1 VLTIALS
8 LIGGVLAGFGLNAVW
23 QGHPV
28 WSVLAGLVVA
38 ILVMVVINL
47 LMRKKLEAVFL
58 KIQDHIVNSQNAI
71 RRKISTLGSHAGPT
85 FQAKLEQEQ
94 AQAIREAIDM
104 IDGVKPF
111 EKWNFMVGRQADTL
125 RAQFYFQIKDFEAA
139 DKYFKHA
146 LLLDPM
152 LFAMQMTRCYK
163 RGEQKE
169 VDDLFQKGQARFKDD
184 KAVLIYALYSW
195 ILVQQNRIEDAIQV
209 LVKAK
214 TRAENDVLKQNW
226 EHLVNGRVKR
236 FSNSGLGDQWYA
248 LYLEQPRVQR
258 IRETPGK
265 GFRRF

>member
-1 VLTIALS
+1 MLTIVLS
-8 LIGGVLAGFGLNAVW
+8 LIGGGLAGFGLNMAW
-23 QGHPV
+23 HGHPV
-28 WSVLAGLVVA
+28 WCSLAGVLVAVL
-38 ILVMVVINL
+38 IMTIINL

-58 KIQDHIVNSQNAI
+58 KIQEHIVNSQNTI
-71 RRKISTLGSHAGPT
+71 RRKIATLGSHAGPG
-85 FQAKLEQEQ
+85 FQARLEQEQ

-125 RAQFYFQIKDFEAA
+125 RAQFYFQIKDFESA
-139 DKYFKHA
+139 DKYFRHA

-152 LFAMQMTRCYK
+152 LLAMQMTRCYK
-163 RGEQKE
+163 RGELKE
-169 VDDLFQKGQARFKDD
+169 VENLFQKGQARFKDD
-184 KAVLIYALYSW
+184 KAVLVYALYSW

-226 EHLVNGRVKR
+226 DHLVNGRVKR
-236 FSNSGLGDQWYA
+236 FSNAGLGDQWFA

-258 IRETPGK
+258 IRETPGR